1 MLGGKYLVKKDEQ
14 IVCLLSKSHKDPEVW
29 GPDADEFVPE
39 RMLDGGFDRTQE
51 QFAHSWSPF
60 GTGMRS
66 CIGRAF
72 AWQEMMLAFA
82 ALLQNFSFV
91 MDNPSYSLQ
100 IQTALTIKPKGFYI
114 RAVPRGGLTPLQL
127 EARLVGLCEGDSN
140 NSKSASGRPKP
151 AVPPEHQEK
160 EVGEKMSIY
169 YGTNSGTCEFMAR
182 RLGSDASDRGLVAS
196 VEPLDIA
203 KGALPR
209 GVPVVIVASSYEGQ
223 PPQNAGHFV
232 KWVESMNEAELEG
245 VTYAVWGCGKSENQ
259 KPHDNEQKSL
269 TR

>member
-1 MLGGKYLVKKDEQ
+1 M
-14 IVCLLSKSHKDPEVW
+14 CLLSKTHRDPDVW

-51 QFAHSWSPF
+51 QFPHSWSPF

-100 IQTALTIKPKGFYI
+100 TQTSLTIKPKGFYI

-127 EARLVGLCEGDSN
+127 EARLVGLREGEPIN
-140 NSKSASGRPKP
+140 PKSASDRQKP
-151 AVPPEHQEK
+151 GVSPEHEAK
-160 EVGEKMSIY
+160 KLGEKMNIY
-169 YGTNSGTCEFMAR
+169 YGSNSGTCEFMAR
-182 RLGSDASDRGLVAS
+182 RLGSDATGRGFVAS

-203 KGALPR
+203 KGALPK
-209 GVPVVIVASSYEGQ
+209 GIPVIIVASSYEGQ

-232 KWVESMNEAELEG
+232 KWVESMNESELEG
-245 VTYAVWGCGKSENQ
+245 VTYAVWGCGKSENRN
-259 KPHDNEQKSL
+259 PPTTSLSL